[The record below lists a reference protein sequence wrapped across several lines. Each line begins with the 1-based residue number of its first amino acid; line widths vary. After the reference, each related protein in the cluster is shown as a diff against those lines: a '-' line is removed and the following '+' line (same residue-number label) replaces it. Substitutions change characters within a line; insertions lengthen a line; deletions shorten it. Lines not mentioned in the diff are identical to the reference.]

1 MIKCL
6 DFFDFGLNGVRERDD
21 RKSRKIRPSHGC
33 NAIMTLLQE
42 NLEGKSQWH
51 MQHERK
57 IDTILDSTH

>member
-6 DFFDFGLNGVRERDD
+6 DFLILGSTVSANGMTVRAEG
-21 RKSRKIRPSHGC
+21 IGQC

-51 MQHERK
+51 MQQERK